1 MFHGGVPMKIELEN
15 NYEPSE
21 KEEYMNPKHIEFFK
35 RQLLEWKKELIKEA
49 QETLDHLK
57 AEKLN
62 EPDPTD
68 RAMAEIEAASELRS
82 RDRYRKLIVK
92 IDHALERI
100 EDGTYGYCEETG
112 EPIGLRRLRA
122 RPVATFCIEAQ
133 ERHEKHKKLH
143 SEDD

>member
-1 MFHGGVPMKIELEN
+1 MKIEIEEG
-15 NYEPSE
+15 YVPSE

-35 RQLLEWKKELIKEA
+35 RKLLAWKLELIDEA

-57 AEKLN
+57 EEKLN

-68 RAMAEIEAASELRS
+68 RAMAEIETASELRS
-82 RDRYRKLIVK
+82 RDRYRKLITK

-112 EPIGLRRLRA
+112 EPIGLKRLEA
-122 RPVATFCIEAQ
+122 RPVATLSIEAQ

-143 SEDD
+143 TEDD